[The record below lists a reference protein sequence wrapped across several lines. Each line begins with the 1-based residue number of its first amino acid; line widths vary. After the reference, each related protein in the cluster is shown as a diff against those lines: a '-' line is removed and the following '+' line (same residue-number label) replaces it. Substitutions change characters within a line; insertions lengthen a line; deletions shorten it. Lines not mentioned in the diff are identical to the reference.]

1 VPLEIPGADKNMLR
15 PSFTITLW
23 ILEIRDYE
31 EQLPI
36 IPVKEGIQLRQRL
49 CVYDD

>member
-1 VPLEIPGADKNMLR
+1 MLG
-15 PSFTITLW
+15 PSFTITPW
-23 ILEIRDYE
+23 VLEIRGYE

-36 IPVKEGIQLRQRL
+36 IPVQEGIQLGQRL

>member
-1 VPLEIPGADKNMLR
+1 MLR
-15 PSFTITLW
+15 PSFTITPWVLD
-23 ILEIRDYE
+23 IMGDE

-36 IPVKEGIQLRQRL
+36 IPIQEGIQLGQRL